1 MLVALFK
8 DMGTHTLLFKQNVSF
23 LPKVLSLYPNGYI
36 RCTFEYLKL
45 YPKSTTIIGYVS
57 VSYTHL
63 TLPTNREV

>member
-45 YPKSTTIIGYVS
+45 YPKSTTIIGYV
-57 VSYTHL
+57 
-63 TLPTNREV
+63 